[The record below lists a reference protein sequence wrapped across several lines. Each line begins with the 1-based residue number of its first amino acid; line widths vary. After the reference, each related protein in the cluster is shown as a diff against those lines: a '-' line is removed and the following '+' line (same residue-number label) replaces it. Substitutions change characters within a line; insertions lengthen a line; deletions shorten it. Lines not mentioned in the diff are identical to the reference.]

1 MCSVNFIKGMGVGL
15 IVGSAIGMAAC
26 KSGSGSV
33 SKCCHKRKSML
44 GKALHTM
51 GEVAESISDSLGL

>member
-15 IVGSAIGMAAC
+15 IVGSAIGMAC
-26 KSGSGSV
+26 CTSSSKSG
-33 SKCCHKRKSML
+33 CHKKKNML

-51 GEVAESISDSLGL
+51 GEVVESFGDSLGL